1 MNSDMQYNT
10 YTDSPKHEDY
20 LGCIVHDVKGEWIY
34 GNAILNSVF
43 QPIFSLSRYSP
54 VGYEGLLRGLT
65 LDGSTV
71 SPSHLFG
78 EAEIKGE
85 LKKLDRC
92 SRALHIS
99 NFKSLGLDEGWL
111 FLNLNPRM
119 MDLESISAQPQS
131 PGQFTTQLLQHF
143 NLSAKRVV
151 VELLEKKITNESIL
165 KETVTVLRQAG
176 VMVAIDDFG
185 AGHSNFDR
193 IWKFKPDIVKLDR
206 SIIVDA
212 IHNSHARRSL
222 PSLISIIHEAGCLAL
237 IEGIETRDQ
246 ALIAMDANADLVQGY
261 YFSRPLSD
269 PASLSGMVYD
279 QIKGLSRSFRQASE
293 QASLRQLD
301 SLSSFKKEFL
311 KAANALTDIQNLQ
324 RDCAGFLKQRLV
336 RRIYILDANGI
347 QVGPNIGIHG
357 PETSNTSRHMTY
369 IASGD
374 GSDWSRR
381 PYFRR
386 AIGKTG
392 QIQITRPYLSLT
404 DRISCV
410 TLSIALP
417 VDGKISVVCA
427 DLEWNDTG
435 GVLAE
440 DRSIIMNS
448 SKPAFPM

>member
-1 MNSDMQYNT
+1 MNSDMQDHHT
-10 YTDSPKHEDY
+10 YMDSSNYKDHHNCYTPDM
-20 LGCIVHDVKGEWIY
+20 KGNLIY

-54 VGYEGLLRGLT
+54 VGYEGLMRGLT
-65 LDGSTV
+65 LDGNAV
-71 SPSHLFG
+71 SPTHLFG
-78 EAEIKGE
+78 EAEAKGE

-99 NFKSLGLDEGWL
+99 NFQSLGLDEGWL

-119 MDLESISAQPQS
+119 MDLESMSAKPKS
-131 PGQFTTQLLQHF
+131 PGQFTTQLLKHF
-143 NLSAKRVV
+143 NFSAKRVV

-165 KETVTVLRQAG
+165 KDTVTVLRQAG

-222 PSLISIIHEAGCLAL
+222 PSLISILHEAGCLVL

-269 PASLSGMVYD
+269 PASLSGLVYD
-279 QIKGLSRSFRQASE
+279 QIKDLSQSFRQASE
-293 QASLRQLD
+293 QASLRHLD
-301 SLSSFKKEFL
+301 FLSVLKNEFR
-311 KAANALTDIQNLQ
+311 KAANSVTDIQHLH

-336 RRIYILDANGI
+336 RRIYILNANGI
-347 QVGPNIGIHG
+347 QIGPNIGIQG
-357 PETSNTSRHMTY
+357 PETSNTSQHLTY
-369 IASGD
+369 I
-374 GSDWSRR
+374 
-381 PYFRR
+381 
-386 AIGKTG
+386 
-392 QIQITRPYLSLT
+392 
-404 DRISCV
+404 
-410 TLSIALP
+410 
-417 VDGKISVVCA
+417 
-427 DLEWNDTG
+427 
-435 GVLAE
+435 
-440 DRSIIMNS
+440 
-448 SKPAFPM
+448 